1 MVFSLT
7 INSTPRILVLSC
19 PCPRFFF
26 GQSLDNS
33 VAFFTFQQ
41 STYSPSYHFHLRGLG
56 LVRQEEEKHKYIF
69 RIHPP
74 QQGLTAEE
82 LLKEDSASRPSATA
96 GSPGLARALR
106 GKHPGLAAAQS
117 LPGLLDAKTQG
128 SAEEEGLERG
138 GRAGEENE
146 TPSSRLTQP
155 SGTSAAWGPRRRGLR
170 DGRRT
175 RLHGAETH
183 GSERERRG
191 GAAETPSGPSGC
203 TGPSAEGKEGTPSV
217 PAPFPTRS
225 PAAISRLVPSSL
237 TAYVTSAGRQPE
249 SRQSEQFL
257 FSFSVSRSG
266 RSLGG
271 EEVAGRRGRLGGGEG
286 GQLLRHRPPRL
297 AGS

>member
-26 GQSLDNS
+26 GQSFDNS

-56 LVRQEEEKHKYIF
+56 LVRQEDEKHKYIF

-82 LLKEDSASRPSATA
+82 LLEEDSASRPSATA
-96 GSPGLARALR
+96 RSPGLARALR
-106 GKHPGLAAAQS
+106 GKHPGLASAQS

-128 SAEEEGLERG
+128 SAEKEEGLERG
-138 GRAGEENE
+138 GRAAEENE
-146 TPSSRLTQP
+146 TPSRLTQP

-170 DGRRT
+170 NGRT
-175 RLHGAETH
+175 GLHGAETP

-203 TGPSAEGKEGTPSV
+203 TSPSAVGKEGTPSA
-217 PAPFPTRS
+217 PAPFPTGS

-237 TAYVTSAGRQPE
+237 TAYVTRAGRQPE

-286 GQLLRHRPPRL
+286 GQLLRHRPPRP

>member
-26 GQSLDNS
+26 GQSFDNS

-56 LVRQEEEKHKYIF
+56 LVRQEDEKHKYIF

-82 LLKEDSASRPSATA
+82 LLEEDSASRPSATA
-96 GSPGLARALR
+96 RSPGLARALR
-106 GKHPGLAAAQS
+106 GKHPGLASAQS

-128 SAEEEGLERG
+128 SAEKEEGLERG
-138 GRAGEENE
+138 GRAAEENE
-146 TPSSRLTQP
+146 TPSRLTQP

-170 DGRRT
+170 NGRT
-175 RLHGAETH
+175 GLHGAETP

-191 GAAETPSGPSGC
+191 GEEGREEWREEKAEHPGYTYTRAVGICKGNKDGSYTTLRIFSGGKKTEPDSG
-203 TGPSAEGKEGTPSV
+203 GRPGTS
-217 PAPFPTRS
+217 
-225 PAAISRLVPSSL
+225 
-237 TAYVTSAGRQPE
+237 
-249 SRQSEQFL
+249 
-257 FSFSVSRSG
+257 
-266 RSLGG
+266 
-271 EEVAGRRGRLGGGEG
+271 
-286 GQLLRHRPPRL
+286 QLLILNFQACYHYCKEC
-297 AGS
+297 